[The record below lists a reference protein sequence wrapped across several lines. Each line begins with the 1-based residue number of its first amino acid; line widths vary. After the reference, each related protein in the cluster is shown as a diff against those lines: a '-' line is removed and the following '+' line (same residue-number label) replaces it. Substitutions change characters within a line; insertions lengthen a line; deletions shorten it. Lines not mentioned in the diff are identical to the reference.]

1 MTDPFDFQ
9 FGVQPKFLNLHQ
21 QVHQSNPV
29 STMRIDISGRFF
41 IGGVLVLISTI
52 AYPSQIFVFY
62 GPLGGWTWSTAKVLV
77 PLNILVAMV
86 FYNYYLSCS
95 TDPGR
100 IPTDWVSL
108 RESVTHTHTSHRS
121 QAYESSTIG
130 TSGYYC
136 TTDRGRQADG
146 YHRPTI
152 L

>member
-1 MTDPFDFQ
+1 
-9 FGVQPKFLNLHQ
+9 
-21 QVHQSNPV
+21 
-29 STMRIDISGRFF
+29 MRIDISGRFF

-100 IPTDWVSL
+100 IPSDWVSL
-108 RESVTHTHTSHRS
+108 RENVK
-121 QAYESSTIG
+121 YLSSLA
-130 TSGYYC
+130 SL
-136 TTDRGRQADG
+136 RVV
-146 YHRPTI
+146 YHRNLRLLLHNRQRKASGWVSLAHDFVKHAMYLNHLDHITAA
-152 L
+152 LVVAVS